1 MARSEA
7 SVPAP
12 ARRFAV
18 PAPAPRFDV
27 PAPALRLTRRGRL
40 VVLLLFIALAGGAG
54 ALVATSSGAAPAAAD
69 APVTVVRPN
78 DTLWRIATREFPDHD
93 PFEAIDAIRRLNGI
107 ADFTVR
113 PGEELRLP
121 TLR

>member
-1 MARSEA
+1 MARSA
-7 SVPAP
+7 T
-12 ARRFAV
+12 R
-18 PAPAPRFDV
+18 V

-40 VVLLLFIALAGGAG
+40 VVLIGFTVLAGGVAT
-54 ALVATSSGAAPAAAD
+54 LVATSSGAAPAAVD

-78 DTLWRIATREFPDHD
+78 DTLWRIATREFPDRD

-107 ADFTVR
+107 TDYTVR